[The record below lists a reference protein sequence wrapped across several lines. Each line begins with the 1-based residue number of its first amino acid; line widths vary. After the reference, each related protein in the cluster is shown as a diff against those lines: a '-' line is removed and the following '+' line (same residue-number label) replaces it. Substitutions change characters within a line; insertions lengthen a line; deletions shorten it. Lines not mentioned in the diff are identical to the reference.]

1 MAATPRAKKG
11 TVSVTADKGRLRLG
25 WRYQGKRQ
33 FLYTGLPDTPTNR
46 RVAEMKATQIE
57 LDIKSGH
64 FDPSLKAYKTPQI
77 ALSRLTV
84 VELFEQFIQ
93 HKAKRVSPATLDKY
107 RALSRSLKE
116 FFKSRA
122 AIDITAREAEKFT
135 AWYDTQDL
143 TKEVIRERIGL
154 ISSCWQWAVKQEF
167 AEENPWEDMPSSIKV
182 APKQKPRPFTKEEIQ
197 AIVQAFKSDPYYA
210 HYTSLVEFRF
220 GTGCRTGELVGLRW
234 KHISDDCSTIWIGE
248 TLVKGVRKATKTNR
262 SRFLP
267 LTPKLQAILKE
278 LKQADCDPDDL
289 VFTGPKGAPIDP
301 KNFAQRAWKKILT
314 KLKIDYRRP
323 YNSRHTL
330 VSHALDQ
337 GMNPVE
343 VAQLTGHDVKT
354 LYEDYAGS
362 VNSRPHLPE
371 L

>member
-1 MAATPRAKKG
+1 MSTAPKAKKG
-11 TVSVTADKGRLRLG
+11 TVSVTVDKGRLRLG
-25 WRYQGKRQ
+25 WRYQGTRQ

-64 FDPSLKAYKTPQI
+64 FDPSLKAYKAPQK
-77 ALSRLTV
+77 ALNKLTV
-84 VELFEQFIQ
+84 VELFEQFMQ
-93 HKAKRVSPATLDKY
+93 HKAKRVASATLDKY
-107 RALSRSLKE
+107 RALSGTLKD

-122 AIDITAREAEKFT
+122 AADITAGEVEKFI
-135 AWYDTQDL
+135 AWYDTHDL
-143 TKEVIRERIGL
+143 TKEVIKERLGL
-154 ISSCWQWAVKQEF
+154 INACWRWGIEQECI
-167 AEENPWEDMPSSIKV
+167 EENPWVDMPARIKV
-182 APKQKPRPFTKEEIQ
+182 PPKQRPRPFTREEID
-197 AIVQAFKSDPYYA
+197 AIVQAFRTNRYYG

-234 KHISDDCSTIWIGE
+234 KHISDDFSTIWIGE
-248 TLVKGVRKATKTNR
+248 ALVKGVRKATKTNR
-262 SRFLP
+262 SRFIT

-278 LKQADCDPDDL
+278 CKKADCDPDNL

-301 KNFAQRAWKKILT
+301 KNFAQRAWTKILNE
-314 KLKIDYRRP
+314 LGIDYRRP

-343 VAQLTGHDVKT
+343 VAQLT
-354 LYEDYAGS
+354 
-362 VNSRPHLPE
+362 
-371 L
+371 